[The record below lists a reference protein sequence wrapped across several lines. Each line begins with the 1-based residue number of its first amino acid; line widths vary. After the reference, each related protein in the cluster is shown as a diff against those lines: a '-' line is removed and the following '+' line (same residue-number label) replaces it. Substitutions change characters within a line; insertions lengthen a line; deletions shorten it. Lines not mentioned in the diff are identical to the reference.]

1 MDRTVTLDEP
11 HFKLIA
17 DQAAALGKTPAQY
30 LELLIDAA
38 HQTFDE
44 ILAPA
49 RAGFDAMTD
58 DDVDA
63 LFARARRA
71 ANQSEE

>member
-1 MDRTVTLDEP
+1 MDTTVTLDEP
-11 HFKLIA
+11 HFKKIA
-17 DQAAALGKTPAQY
+17 EQAASLGKTPAEY

-49 RAGFDAMTD
+49 RAGFDAMSD
-58 DDVDA
+58 ADVDA
-63 LFARARRA
+63 LFVRARQGVR
-71 ANQSEE
+71 QPEE